1 MSNIRPGVQI
11 LIDQMAS
18 NPDEFFGPVGE
29 SKGLSIRRNKF
40 ATWAAVI
47 ENELIPGARLER
59 EKEGRSYIWFLS
71 DEEKAA
77 LAEAYTEARKVRFD
91 AEIVFAM
98 ADKPAADSY
107 ADIGSVYAT
116 NLGANMAMSATQYAN
131 NLMAENTIG
140 VLASSSGNYK

>member
-1 MSNIRPGVQI
+1 VQI
-11 LIDQMAS
+11 LIDQMAN
-18 NPDEFFGPVGE
+18 NPDDFFGPVGE

-40 ATWAAVI
+40 ATWASVI

-98 ADKPAADSY
+98 ADKPVADPY

-116 NLGANMAMSATQYAN
+116 NLGANIAAVNAQYTN

-140 VLASSSGNYK
+140 VVASSSRNYK

>member
-1 MSNIRPGVQI
+1 MSNLRPGVQI
-11 LIDQMAS
+11 LIDQMAN

-98 ADKPAADSY
+98 ADKPAADPY
-107 ADIGSVYAT
+107 ADVTTAYAT
-116 NLGANMAMSATQYAN
+116 NLGANMAVTAAQYN
-131 NLMAENTIG
+131 NNMLAENTIG
-140 VLASSSGNYK
+140 VLSGNSRNWK